1 MKFGPVPVADA
12 AGCILAHSVPLPD
25 GRLRKGLCLNADDIA
40 LLRAAGRRNVIVARL
55 EAGDIGEDD
64 AATRLAASLTADN
77 GDLRVTRAA
86 TGRVNVYATRPGV
99 IALDVAALHAFNAV
113 NPMITVA
120 TLAQHTRVEVGTMLA
135 TVKIIAYAVPEADV
149 VRAADIAIGAIGQA
163 LPVFRSATLIE
174 TVSPGAKP
182 LKGRDALQ
190 TRLSRLGV
198 VLTDPVSV
206 GHGAADIAAAL
217 ARAPG
222 EVLFILTASATS
234 DVGDVGPTGLIAAG
248 GGLVQFG
255 MPVDPG
261 NLLFLGTLKGKPVIG
276 LPGCARAPALNGA
289 DWVMERVICG
299 IDLTPTDFAGMGVGG
314 LLKEIPSR
322 PKPRADI

>member
-1 MKFGPVPVADA
+1 MKFGSVPIADA
-12 AGCILAHSVPLPD
+12 EGCILAHSVPLPD
-25 GRLRKGLCLNADDIA
+25 GRLRKGLCLGVDDIA
-40 LLRAAGRRNVIVARL
+40 LLRAAGRDEVIVARL
-55 EAGDIGEDD
+55 EPGDVGEDE
-64 AATRLAASLTADN
+64 AATRLARALTAGQ

-99 IALDVAALHAFNAV
+99 IALDVAALHAFNAI

-120 TLAQHTRVEVGTMLA
+120 TLPQHMRVDVGTMLA
-135 TVKIIAYAVPEADV
+135 TIKIIAYAVPDADV
-149 VRAADIAIGAIGQA
+149 QRAEGAARGAIGQA
-163 LPVFRSATLIE
+163 LPTFRTATLIE
-174 TVSPGAKP
+174 TVLPGAKP

-190 TRLSRLGV
+190 TRLSRFGV
-198 VLTDPVSV
+198 GLTDPISV
-206 GHGAADIAAAL
+206 GHTADAIAGAL
-217 ARAPG
+217 TEAPG

-234 DVGDVGPTGLIAAG
+234 DVGDVGPAGLVAAG
-248 GGLVQFG
+248 GDLVQFG

-261 NLLFLGTLKGKPVIG
+261 NLLFLGVLNGKPVIG

-299 IDLTPTDFAGMGVGG
+299 IDLTPADFAGMGVGG